1 MNKII
6 HNINWKGIVMGCCIN
21 DLRDKEVINVN
32 DGKNIG
38 TIIDANIND
47 DGIINTLIIEQNKNL
62 FSLNRE
68 SDIEVS
74 WKDITKIG
82 TDVILIKIS
91 SHE

>member
-1 MNKII
+1 MRLSDLQTK
-6 HNINWKGIVMGCCIN
+6 NI
-21 DLRDKEVINVN
+21 INVN

-47 DGIINTLIIEQNKNL
+47 DGIINTLNKEQNKNL

>member
-1 MNKII
+1 MRLSDLQTK
-6 HNINWKGIVMGCCIN
+6 NI
-21 DLRDKEVINVN
+21 INVN

-68 SDIEVS
+68 SDIEVN

-82 TDVILIKIS
+82 TDVILIKIN

>member
-1 MNKII
+1 MRLSDLQTK
-6 HNINWKGIVMGCCIN
+6 NI
-21 DLRDKEVINVN
+21 INVN

-82 TDVILIKIS
+82 TDVILIKIN

>member
-1 MNKII
+1 MRLSDLQTK
-6 HNINWKGIVMGCCIN
+6 NI
-21 DLRDKEVINVN
+21 INVN

>member
-1 MNKII
+1 MRLSDLQTK
-6 HNINWKGIVMGCCIN
+6 NI
-21 DLRDKEVINVN
+21 INVN

-38 TIIDANIND
+38 T
-47 DGIINTLIIEQNKNL
+47 LIIEQNKTL